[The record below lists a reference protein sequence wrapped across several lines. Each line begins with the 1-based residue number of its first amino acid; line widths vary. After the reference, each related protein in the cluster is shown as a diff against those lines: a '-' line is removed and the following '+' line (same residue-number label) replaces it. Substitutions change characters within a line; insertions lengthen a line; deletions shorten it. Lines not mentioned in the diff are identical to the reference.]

1 MKKLLIIPLLFACY
15 MVMGQAV
22 DSASII
28 GKSIR
33 AGNFVYSQFDGSKV
47 VAEYDFPN
55 NLVVA
60 QYDFPN
66 QMNWDD
72 AKRACAAL
80 GKGWRLP
87 NECELNILYQNKD
100 KIGGFANNDYYNQY
114 WSSTGSIGGFAMY
127 QNFDKNGY
135 KGSFEIGT
143 KLYVRAIRNLET
155 PKDNINYK
163 NFIGKTVSIYGI
175 GKIDSASIIGKS
187 IRVGNL
193 VVAQYDFPYRMNWY
207 DAIIACAA
215 LGKGWRLP
223 TKEQLNSLYKN
234 KQKISDFQSI
244 YYWSSTEVD
253 CEDAWVQNVYEG
265 GLIKQDKKG
274 GQTVR
279 AIRAF

>member
-1 MKKLLIIPLLFACY
+1 

-47 VAEYDFPN
+47 VSEYDFPN
-55 NLVVA
+55 
-60 QYDFPN
+60 
-66 QMNWDD
+66 
-72 AKRACAAL
+72 
-80 GKGWRLP
+80 
-87 NECELNILYQNKD
+87 
-100 KIGGFANNDYYNQY
+100 
-114 WSSTGSIGGFAMY
+114 
-127 QNFDKNGY
+127 
-135 KGSFEIGT
+135 
-143 KLYVRAIRNLET
+143 
-155 PKDNINYK
+155 
-163 NFIGKTVSIYGI
+163 
-175 GKIDSASIIGKS
+175 
-187 IRVGNL
+187 NL

-234 KQKISDFQSI
+234 KQKISDFPSI

-265 GLIKQDKKG
+265 GLIKQDKKDG
-274 GQTVR
+274 NTVR